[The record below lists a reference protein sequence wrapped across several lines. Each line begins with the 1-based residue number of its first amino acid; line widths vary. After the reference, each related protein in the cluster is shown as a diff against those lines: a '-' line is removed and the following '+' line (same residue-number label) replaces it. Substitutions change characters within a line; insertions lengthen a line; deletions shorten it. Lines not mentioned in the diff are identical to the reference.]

1 MLLCL
6 GGVLIGRRAR
16 GLFFARTLI
25 LCAFGAICQNFAI
38 DRIFKN
44 FLSCLCCKLKA
55 QGCARDT

>member
-1 MLLCL
+1 MPGWCTY
-6 GGVLIGRRAR
+6 RSARAWP
-16 GLFFARTLI
+16 FFACTLI